1 MNVEQIMNGT
11 FGEVWLDGDK
21 VSECF
26 GLEAKVE
33 FEKEEI
39 PICGNMGTDTKLMA
53 YKGTGSMKLYKVNSR
68 MVIKISNK
76 IKNGENPRFQVL
88 SAIRPNRPNKS
99 GNAERILVKDTC
111 FDDLTLASWEAKAKG
126 EVECPF
132 TFTDWEPIDVIQPR

>member
-1 MNVEQIMNGT
+1 MAVNVEQIMNGT

-39 PICGNMGTDTKLMA
+39 VTCGSLGTDTKLMA
-53 YKGTGSMKLYKVNSR
+53 YKGTGSMKLYKMNSR
-68 MVIKISNK
+68 MAQKLSDK
-76 IKNGENPRFQVL
+76 IKTGENPRFQIL
-88 SAIRPNRPNKS
+88 SAIRPNKN
-99 GNAERILVKDTC
+99 GTAERILIKDAC
-111 FDDLTLASWEAKAKG
+111 FDDLTLASWEVKQKG

-132 TFTDWEPIDVIQPR
+132 TFTDWEVIDAVQQR